1 MAVMVAALAPVFPQQ
16 PTPEARISFR
26 IIVAE
31 SADAARRVIDRLAA
45 GARNVEV
52 EIWWPTSNTR
62 QRFSQVGKNQFGE
75 ITEFAGDLSDPA
87 AAAAAAASVGQ

>member
-31 SADAARRVIDRLAA
+31 SADAA
-45 GARNVEV
+45 
-52 EIWWPTSNTR
+52 
-62 QRFSQVGKNQFGE
+62 
-75 ITEFAGDLSDPA
+75 
-87 AAAAAAASVGQ
+87 AASVGQ